1 MARQKFGVAGI
12 YNATP
17 LSLSDEEAA
26 ALALDSAGRVIM
38 GLGGS
43 SSYSV
48 DDTAMPATPAILPV
62 GGEYRASATTYTDGD
77 ATVLQTDVNGNLKI
91 TNATLQAGEDLT
103 NDVQKVE
110 HRYSYTRLAADGQ
123 IKAGAGF
130 IHTLT
135 FACADAAPTAGSII
149 VYDSLTETGTVIYSE
164 TFDTTAFRGYSVLLD
179 VSFATGCYVG
189 FTTTADV
196 GCTVSFR

>member
-1 MARQKFGVAGI
+1 MSNVYK
-12 YNATP
+12 
-17 LSLSDEEAA
+17 
-26 ALALDSAGRVIM
+26 
-38 GLGGS
+38 
-43 SSYSV
+43 
-48 DDTAMPATPAILPV
+48 DT
-62 GGEYRASATTYTDGD
+62 
-77 ATVLQTDVNGNLKI
+77 NGNLVAPELDSDGNIPTSVTSFKTPNGDSVI
-91 TNATLQAGEDLT
+91 DDTTDSVKVSLATLIAGEDLT

-110 HRYSYTRLAADGQ
+110 NRYSYTRLAADGQ
-123 IKAGAGF
+123 VKAGAGF

-196 GCTVSFR
+196 GCTVSYR

>member
-1 MARQKFGVAGI
+1 MARGQHGFSGV
-12 YNATP
+12 YNASNLT
-17 LSLSDEEAA
+17 LTDGEGAA
-26 ALALDSAGRVIM
+26 IGLDVSGRVIM
-38 GLGGS
+38 GLGGANA
-43 SSYSV
+43 YAV
-48 DDTAMPATPAILPV
+48 DDSAMPATPAIMPI
-62 GGEYRASATTYTDGD
+62 GGEYRSSATTYTDGD
-77 ATVLQTDVNGNLKI
+77 ATVLQTDVSGNLKV

-103 NDVQKVE
+103 NDLQKVE
-110 HRYSYTRLAADGQ
+110 NRYSYTRLAADGQ
-123 IKAGAGF
+123 VKAGAGF

-196 GCTVSFR
+196 GCTVSYR